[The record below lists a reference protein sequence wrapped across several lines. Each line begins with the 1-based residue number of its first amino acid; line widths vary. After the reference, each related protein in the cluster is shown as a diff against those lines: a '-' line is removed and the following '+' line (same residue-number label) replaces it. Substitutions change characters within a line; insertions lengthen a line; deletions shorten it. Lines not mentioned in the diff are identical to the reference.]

1 MWKQKLNEIIDLGS
15 SELSKLMDFSSV
27 DFVNKYDNF
36 IIFGASS
43 GGAKTKEYLDK
54 LGKNVVYFV
63 DNDIN
68 KKGTKFLG
76 KTVKHPS
83 EIVMFENKVLI
94 ASEWWR
100 EIKKQLEVDFGLIF
114 HLDFFISP
122 VVFCHNDM
130 RLENTQS
137 NFLLKLNNDFDNYL
151 KVFDLLDD
159 ETSKILY
166 YRVLKCRVFYD
177 PINILFP
184 PMPKVSYKQ
193 YFHSKVKPEN
203 GDCIVDAGA
212 YIGDTIQE
220 IIKENIAYKKIYAFE
235 PDEQNYVKLIENT
248 KIYQNIEA
256 HKYGLWD
263 KTDKLYFS
271 GGFGGSSLI
280 THDTTQANQIIDTIS
295 LDEFFK
301 DKEKPT
307 LIKMDIEGAELNALL
322 GSKEIIC
329 NYKPKLQICLYHKP
343 EHLYQIPIVLREW
356 VKDYKLYIGHHNFD
370 IPETVLY
377 AKV

>member
-1 MWKQKLNEIIDLGS
+1 
-15 SELSKLMDFSSV
+15 MD
-27 DFVNKYDNF
+27 KYDNF
-36 IIFGASS
+36 VIFGASG

-63 DNDIN
+63 DNDIS

-83 EIVMFENKVLI
+83 EILMFENKVLI
-94 ASEWWR
+94 ASMWWR
-100 EIKKQLEVDFGLIF
+100 EIKQQLELDFGLIERI
-114 HLDFFISP
+114 DFFKSRIF
-122 VVFCHNDM
+122 VINNKLE
-130 RLENTQS
+130 LENTQK
-137 NFLLKLNNDFDNYL
+137 NFLLKLENDFDNYL

-159 ETSKILY
+159 EVSKVLY
-166 YRVLKCRVFYD
+166 YRVLKGRVFYGYL
-177 PINILFP
+177 NSLFP
-184 PMPKVSYKQ
+184 PMPKVTYKQ
-193 YFHSKVKPEN
+193 YFHKEVKPEN

-212 YIGDTIQE
+212 YTGDTIEE

-235 PDEQNYVKLIENT
+235 PDEQNYNKLIENT
-248 KIYQNIEA
+248 KKYQNIEA

-263 KTDKLYFS
+263 KTDKLYFNATANDES
-271 GGFGGSSLI
+271 FI
-280 THDTTQANQIIDTIS
+280 TNDITQANHTIDTVS

-322 GSKEIIC
+322 GAKEIIC
-329 NYKPKLQICLYHKP
+329 NYKPKLQICIYHKP
-343 EHLYQIPIVLREW
+343 EHLYQIPILLKEW
-356 VKDYKLYIGHHNFD
+356 VKDYKLYIGHHLSDFRD
-370 IPETVLY
+370 TVLY

>member
-1 MWKQKLNEIIDLGS
+1 MWEQKLKEIIDVGS
-15 SELSKLMDFSSV
+15 NEYFELINAPYDFI
-27 DFVNKYDNF
+27 DKYDNF

-94 ASEWWR
+94 ASVWWR
-100 EIKKQLEVDFGLIF
+100 EIKQQLEVNFGLI
-114 HLDFFISP
+114 LGIDFFISYL
-122 VVFCHNDM
+122 FYKEM
-130 RLENTQS
+130 ELENTQS
-137 NFLLKLNNDFDNYL
+137 NFLLKLKNDFNNYL

-159 ETSKILY
+159 EASKALY
-166 YRVLKCRVFYD
+166 FRVLKGRIFYGA
-177 PINILFP
+177 INPLFP
-184 PMPKVSYKQ
+184 PIPKVSYKQ
-193 YFHSKVKPEN
+193 YFHSQVKPAD
-203 GDCIVDAGA
+203 GDCIIDAGA
-212 YIGDTIQE
+212 YIGDTIEE

-235 PDEQNYVKLIENT
+235 PDEQNYAKLIENT
-248 KIYQNIEA
+248 KTYQSVEA

-263 KTDKLYFS
+263 KTDKLYFN
-271 GGFGGSSLI
+271 GGFEGSSFI
-280 THDTTQANQIIDTIS
+280 THDITQTNQTINTIS

-322 GSKEIIC
+322 GAKEIIC
-329 NYKPKLQICLYHKP
+329 NYKPKLQICIYHKP
-343 EHLYQIPIVLREW
+343 EHLYQIPIILKEW
-356 VKDYKLYIGHHNFD
+356 VKDYKLYIGHHAFD
-370 IPETVLY
+370 FNETVLY